1 MKLSEDNMQSRINL
15 SIRQTT
21 YPDRTLS
28 YELWVR
34 YIAMGGRSF
43 NAWAEWFESVCKKQG
58 KILKY
63 ETENKNKKYTW
74 RLKPH
79 YQHGTNKI
87 VDVELWKGASDYA
100 LSFEEK
106 AILVK
111 ILKNKL

>member
-1 MKLSEDNMQSRINL
+1 ML
-15 SIRQTT
+15 SISQTV

-28 YELWVR
+28 YELWFR
-34 YIAMGGRSF
+34 FIAMGGRSF
-43 NAWAEWFESVCKKQG
+43 YAWVEEFDLFCYSYKGMLRMDQ
-58 KILKY
+58 
-63 ETENKNKKYTW
+63 W
-74 RLKPH
+74 RVKPH
-79 YQHGTNKI
+79 CQHGTNKI

>member
-1 MKLSEDNMQSRINL
+1 ML
-15 SIRQTT
+15 SISHTV
-21 YPDRTLS
+21 YPDRTLDF
-28 YELWVR
+28 ELWIR
-34 YIAMGGRSF
+34 YLAMGGKSF
-43 NAWAEWFESVCKKQG
+43 NDWVIDFERFCYVDNG
-58 KILKY
+58 LLKMS
-63 ETENKNKKYTW
+63 TRTLNGLW

-87 VDVELWKGASDYA
+87 VDVELWKGANDYA